1 MQTADIHKLLK
12 SKTEPDCVSHLT
24 NDREY
29 QLQSKS
35 DKAGFDES
43 TTLVEMN

>member
-12 SKTEPDCVSHLT
+12 SKTKPDYVSHLI

-29 QLQSKS
+29 QL
-35 DKAGFDES
+35 
-43 TTLVEMN
+43 

>member
-1 MQTADIHKLLK
+1 MQRADIQKLLK

-29 QLQSKS
+29 QL
-35 DKAGFDES
+35 
-43 TTLVEMN
+43 